1 MQVGVLGLAEQR
13 SGLTA
18 LNTPKRV
25 YATRLPSA
33 KVHTDL
39 KHLRSCQQ
47 LRDSSSENTLCCWA
61 ASSARR
67 CCTRQTRR
75 CCTRTSRVRRSAA
88 GVVEYTGISTGS
100 GIACAEVSS
109 GASSASLTLT
119 PQPVCAF
126 KRCGANAA

>member
-39 KHLRSCQQ
+39 KYLRNCQQ
-47 LRDSSSENTLCCWA
+47 LRDSSSETTLCCW

-67 CCTRQTRR
+67 C
-75 CCTRTSRVRRSAA
+75 
-88 GVVEYTGISTGS
+88 
-100 GIACAEVSS
+100 
-109 GASSASLTLT
+109 
-119 PQPVCAF
+119 
-126 KRCGANAA
+126 